1 MTDDQFISKPSIPKS
16 LVNCQTPSSIE
27 MENEYL
33 SRIQANQNYLSE
45 PTFISLFA
53 SVSEIDGQFREDSQ
67 IRFDLIADIHI

>member
-1 MTDDQFISKPSIPKS
+1 
-16 LVNCQTPSSIE
+16 

-45 PTFISLFA
+45 PTFIPLFVSL
-53 SVSEIDGQFREDSQ
+53 SEIDGQFREDSQ